1 MNNNI
6 CQLRLDFDAL
16 DLTEV
21 AALGAPTCGECT
33 DKLTI
38 TGPTGR
44 NPPVVCG
51 TLSGSHSKYRHS
63 QSTTL
68 HKRAVKLISE
78 TF

>member
-16 DLTEV
+16 DITEV
-21 AALGAPTCGECT
+21 SAASATVGECT

-51 TLSGSHSKYRHS
+51 TLSESHSKYRHS
-63 QSTTL
+63 QSTKL
-68 HKRAVKLISE
+68 HKRAVKLISAS
-78 TF
+78 F